1 MKLTTRVV
9 IALSAWLVAGMSLAQ
24 PAASTDPEQA
34 SAIHWQF
41 TNVTQKHP
49 PFRSPYEGAN
59 SLAARGRA
67 EGTNDLTLY
76 GGVRPWKGGE
86 LWINPE
92 IDQGFG
98 LSNTLGLAGFPS
110 GEAYKVGA
118 NRPYLRVPR
127 AFLRQVIPLGG
138 DAEPVEAGAN
148 QLAGTRAKDNITIT
162 VGKFSAVDIFDTNT
176 YAHDPR
182 KDFLNWS
189 VIDSGAFDYAADSW
203 GYTNGVAVEW
213 NSGAWT
219 LRGGVFQMSNEP
231 NEKVTGI
238 HFDQFMAVSEL
249 ERRHEW
255 NGRPGKVRLLVFANR
270 ARMGS
275 YADATALAAASGSVP
290 DLAAVRR
297 RQWRPGVA
305 VHAEQELAEGVGAFV
320 RASGND
326 GRKEAY
332 EFTEINRSLAAG
344 LSIKGARWGRAN
356 DELGLAAVENRLS
369 PQARAYFATGGMG
382 ILIGDGALR
391 YGPERVAEAYY
402 SIGIAKQLAVTL
414 DLQRFVHPAYNRD
427 RGPVTVYGV
436 RTHWEF

>member
-9 IALSAWLVAGMSLAQ
+9 IALSAWLAAGMSLAQ
-24 PAASTDPEQA
+24 PAAPADGEQA
-34 SAIHWQF
+34 SALHWQL

-49 PFRSPYEGAN
+49 PFRSPYEGTN
-59 SLAARGRA
+59 SLQARGRA
-67 EGTNDLTLY
+67 EGTNDLTLHA
-76 GGVRPWKGGE
+76 GVRPWKGGE
-86 LWINPE
+86 LWVNPE

-98 LSNTLGLAGFPS
+98 LSNTLGVAGFPN

-127 AFLRQVIPLGG
+127 AFLRQVIALGG
-138 DAEPVEAGAN
+138 DTEPVEAGAN
-148 QLAGTRAKDNITIT
+148 QLAGTRARDNITIT
-162 VGKFSAVDIFDTNT
+162 VGKFSAVDIFDTNS

-182 KDFLNWS
+182 HDFLNWS
-189 VIDSGAFDYAADSW
+189 IIDSGAFDYAADSW
-203 GYTNGVAVEW
+203 GYTNGLAVEW
-213 NSGAWT
+213 NSGVWT

-238 HFDQFMAVSEL
+238 HFGQFMAVSEL

-255 NGRPGKVRLLVFANR
+255 HGHPGKVRVLVFANR

-290 DLAAVRR
+290 DLALVRR
-297 RQWRPGVA
+297 QQWRPGA
-305 VHAEQELAEGVGAFV
+305 ALHAEQELAEGVGAFV

-344 LSIKGARWGRAN
+344 LSINGARWGRAN

-369 PQARAYFATGGMG
+369 PQGRAYFAAGGMG

-391 YGPERVAEAYY
+391 YGPERIAEAYY
-402 SIGIAKQLAVTL
+402 SIGIFKQLAVTL
-414 DLQRFVHPAYNRD
+414 DLQHVVHPAYNRD
-427 RGPVTVYGV
+427 RGPVTIYGV